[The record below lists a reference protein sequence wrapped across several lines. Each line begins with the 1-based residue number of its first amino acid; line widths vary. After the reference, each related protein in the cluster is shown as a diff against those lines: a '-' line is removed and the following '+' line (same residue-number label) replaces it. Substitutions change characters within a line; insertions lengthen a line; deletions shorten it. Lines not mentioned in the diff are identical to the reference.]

1 MELGSGGD
9 VTGEQTALE
18 VKGQSKHTALAER
31 ADAGPR
37 VLSGPALPQSPFGSH
52 RQLSAKCLFPNGLFC
67 QNKNSGGF

>member
-37 VLSGPALPQSPFGSH
+37 VLSGPALP
-52 RQLSAKCLFPNGLFC
+52 SAVSFWLTPPAECKVSVSKWLVLPE
-67 QNKNSGGF
+67 